1 MALTITD
8 QAMTSDLTT
17 DTATRRDDGRWSVAG
32 PLLGRPRVFD
42 RNQATTA
49 MVLAE
54 HLHTWGAHHRCVHV
68 DAWNAELHT
77 APSPPTPLA
86 AAPSAGLPLVVRCL
100 YCGCT
105 DIAEKLIVVDE
116 RTSEYALEC
125 AECHGVWAQ

>member
-8 QAMTSDLTT
+8 QTMTSDLTT
-17 DTATRRDDGRWSVAG
+17 DTATRRHDGRWDVAG
-32 PLLGRPRVFD
+32 PLLGPPRVFD

-49 MVLAE
+49 MILAE

-77 APSPPTPLA
+77 TSSPPA
-86 AAPSAGLPLVVRCL
+86 AAPSAATPPAASCL

-105 DIAEKLIVVDE
+105 DIVEKLIVVDE

-125 AECHGVWAQ
+125 SDCHGVWAQ